1 MRNLY
6 TQLKEKKPSALKDLK
21 VEIKKVETTKGEEVI
36 VKETEKVVGKK
47 EVTKKNPTPS
57 SSKKETITEVAKK
70 IRKADEPWRQALKRA
85 GEEMR
90 KRDDEASKQVKTEL
104 QKLVDFVK
112 NDPNFKDFPRTYG
125 KGRKDIDLL
134 KDASEKAL
142 APGRRVSQ
150 KGHMN
155 QYGASKGGRKYTENR
170 DNRSDREASK
180 FPKNIFLAKGG
191 RVHRAEL
198 MEEGGE
204 VFVPVQILANNPD
217 ALVNTTTMTEL
228 FAEGGM
234 APTRK
239 LFEDGGALYQSDMDA
254 DYITYGEVFKSG
266 GKLKYDPARDVQ
278 AIVIQDGTL
287 KKMFIKGD
295 FLGGAYRLASGGLS
309 EDYIYVSPRKVIFAR
324 LKSGEDIKPSNG
336 FWIKK
341 NASGTI
347 YTGSAKAKPA
357 FVKSKKFPL
366 PKKITLSYPLKEND
380 KIMKLLGEFSGKDDL
395 RPAMTFV
402 SIKDGELVSTNAY
415 YLIRLMDPTTKG
427 ENELVCESKSCQNIK
442 KTDLKY
448 PDVNRVIESFEADF
462 SDSYD
467 FVDLYESLMQARE
480 DAYEKL
486 QRRSKNTFI
495 VTNVEFK
502 NNDIAF
508 DSGILLQ
515 ALKGAISLGMQK
527 GFISYSEAENR
538 AIVLTPSKV
547 TTDSKYR
554 VLGGK
559 DLILVM
565 PVMGSKYEFE
575 STIVA
580 KQVDIMEAGMNETK
594 QVTKKGTYSFPE
606 GQVVWDLGN
615 KTYGVVLNN
624 FGDPKNGKQ
633 GEIRLDS
640 DGIQSIYDYP
650 DTSKYNLVPIGSPE
664 DRGDG
669 NVEEGKSAAKRIIN
683 LASSEEQKNDYKRIY
698 KDLLNGK
705 FDKFKKMA
713 DGGEVYVPVQM
724 LANNPDAL
732 VNTTTMSE
740 LFENGGMV
748 NPLGY
753 SVEWSED
760 NENFQREF
768 FDTLDE
774 AKNFFRFIIRENEYG
789 YKMPISLTSLKDG
802 EILMGQ
808 EFAKGG
814 YVDVQ
819 ANLMKELQK
828 LQRELNS
835 PRLSRYTEGDN
846 SQEEIARKRERASKL
861 NRFNEILDLLRE
873 LESKKMADGGLMAK
887 GGRTKGDVGRSGT
900 QYGYTLKEYD
910 EIAEKNGLFV
920 SPKEWWSSRKGKKYT
935 DSFGRT
941 KTIGNNAQDERQ
953 EMQAYGYRIAIGMDL
968 GSNKIPASAK
978 KYVEDNN
985 LMKADGGTI
994 PEGYH
999 QMPDGGKLEIL
1010 NGQTFNAIVS
1020 DVRKKTDLSRA
1031 EIYSL
1036 IEDFESRIV
1045 LANNKEKMAEGG
1057 FVAIYNGKKINI
1069 EADSLY
1075 AAKLKAIEELKVPKS
1090 KQGLLSVVSN
1100 KSMANQDF
1108 RFMAH
1113 GGQLEAQSLEMAQNI
1128 STQIAH
1134 HAEEL
1139 KDALN
1144 GKKYVEPWVTSML
1157 QRAADNLSDATHYLE
1172 GKEEKMA
1179 KGGKLRN
1186 GKENYEKGD
1195 EGMYEGNEV
1204 RVVKLDTELV
1214 KYEYDVLDEDG
1225 NVKTHG
1231 LAPKDKFERQFAY
1244 FPKMAKGGYVAVAE
1258 KDDYWYIISTPS
1270 SKENSQKLLDMT
1282 TLSRGEVGKVVT
1294 IDEAKAYNKVI
1305 GREYLEKDAM
1315 MAKGGKIREWD
1326 DVYIISKNKLGMVEL
1341 ILKDV
1346 YYVTTPFGE
1355 TFQATI
1361 DDIRKIERFDKGGE
1375 VMVGEIASI
1384 AKENEAT
1391 GDEVV
1396 KKISKGADVEMEHTE
1411 DRKVAMRIAVDHL
1424 KEDFNYYEK
1433 LRKAGL

>member
-1 MRNLY
+1 MTAKEIYERIDLSQLPEEKADKLRQLEVKTKGFTISNDKVDESMRNLY
-6 TQLKEKKPSALKDLK
+6 AQLKEKKPSALKDLK
-21 VEIKKVETTKGEEVI
+21 VEIKKEEIKKGDEVI
-36 VKETEKVVGKK
+36 VKETEEVVGKK
-47 EVTKKNPTPS
+47 EVTKKTPTPS
-57 SSKKETITEVAKK
+57 SGKKETITEVAKK
-70 IRKADEPWRQALKRA
+70 IRKADEPWRTALKRA
-85 GEEMR
+85 GEQMR
-90 KRDDEASKQVKTEL
+90 NREDEANKQVKTEL
-104 QKLVDFVK
+104 QKLIDFVK

-142 APGRRVSQ
+142 APGRRVSK

-180 FPKNIFLAKGG
+180 FTKNIFLAKGG
-191 RVHRAEL
+191 RVHRAEQ
-198 MEEGGE
+198 MENGGE

-239 LFEDGGALYQSDMDA
+239 LFEDGGALYQGNMDA
-254 DYITYGEVFKSG
+254 DYITYGEILKSG

-278 AIVIQDGTL
+278 AIVIQDGSF
-287 KKMFIKGD
+287 KQMFIKGD

-395 RPAMTFV
+395 RPATTFV
-402 SIKDGELVSTNAY
+402 SIKDGELVSTNAH

-448 PDVNRVIESFEADF
+448 PDVDRVIESFEADF
-462 SDSYD
+462 SESYD

-486 QRRSKNTFI
+486 QRRSKNTFV

-502 NNDIAF
+502 NNDIKF
-508 DSGILLQ
+508 DSGLLLQ

-527 GFISYSEAENR
+527 GFISYSEAKNR
-538 AIVLTPSKV
+538 AIVLTPSQV
-547 TTDSKYR
+547 TTESKYR
-554 VLGGK
+554 VLAEK
-559 DLILVM
+559 DLILLM
-565 PVMGSKYEFE
+565 PIMGSGYEFE

-580 KQVDIMEAGMNETK
+580 KQVDIMEAG
-594 QVTKKGTYSFPE
+594 
-606 GQVVWDLGN
+606 
-615 KTYGVVLNN
+615 
-624 FGDPKNGKQ
+624 
-633 GEIRLDS
+633 
-640 DGIQSIYDYP
+640 
-650 DTSKYNLVPIGSPE
+650 
-664 DRGDG
+664 
-669 NVEEGKSAAKRIIN
+669 
-683 LASSEEQKNDYKRIY
+683 
-698 KDLLNGK
+698 
-705 FDKFKKMA
+705 
-713 DGGEVYVPVQM
+713 GEVFVPVQM

-740 LFENGGMV
+740 LFEKGGMV

-753 SVEWSED
+753 SVEWSD
-760 NENFQREF
+760 GNENFQREF

-828 LQRELNS
+828 LQRDLNS
-835 PRLSRYTEGDN
+835 RRLSTYMEGDN
-846 SQEEIARKRERASKL
+846 SEEEIARQRERAAKL
-861 NRFNEILDLLRE
+861 ARFNEILDLLRE
-873 LESKKMADGGLMAK
+873 LESKKMADGGAIGFEALSEKVAA
-887 GGRTKGDVGRSGT
+887 RYVGEKVKP
-900 QYGYTLKEYD
+900 QY
-910 EIAEKNGLFV
+910 
-920 SPKEWWSSRKGKKYT
+920 
-935 DSFGRT
+935 
-941 KTIGNNAQDERQ
+941 QDEYGKTYSAEEAKEVGDKVAAKVYRQ
-953 EMQAYGYRIAIGMDL
+953 QQAKMA
-968 GSNKIPASAK
+968 
-978 KYVEDNN
+978 
-985 LMKADGGTI
+985 
-994 PEGYH
+994 
-999 QMPDGGKLEIL
+999 DGGKLEIL
-1010 NGQTFNAIVS
+1010 DGQTFNAIVS

-1036 IEDFESRIV
+1036 IEDFESRVV

-1075 AAKLKAIEELKVPKS
+1075 AAKVKAIEELKVPKS
-1090 KQGLLSVVSN
+1090 KEGLLSVVSN

-1108 RFMAH
+1108 KFMAD
-1113 GGQLEAQSLEMAQNI
+1113 GGRLEAQSLEMAQNI
-1128 STQIAH
+1128 SVQIAH
-1134 HAEEL
+1134 HAMEL
-1139 KDALN
+1139 KEALE
-1144 GKKYVEPWVTSML
+1144 GKTYIEPWVTSML

-1179 KGGKLRN
+1179 KGGKIR
-1186 GKENYEKGD
+1186 EFD
-1195 EGMYEGNEV
+1195 
-1204 RVVKLDTELV
+1204 
-1214 KYEYDVLDEDG
+1214 DVL
-1225 NVKTHG
+1225 
-1231 LAPKDKFERQFAY
+1231 
-1244 FPKMAKGGYVAVAE
+1244 
-1258 KDDYWYIISTPS
+1258 
-1270 SKENSQKLLDMT
+1270 
-1282 TLSRGEVGKVVT
+1282 
-1294 IDEAKAYNKVI
+1294 
-1305 GREYLEKDAM
+1305 
-1315 MAKGGKIREWD
+1315 
-1326 DVYIISKNKLGMVEL
+1326 IISKNRLGMVEA
-1341 ILKDV
+1341 IADNI

-1355 TFQATI
+1355 TFEATI
-1361 DDIRKIERFDKGGE
+1361 DDLKKIVSFDKGGE

-1396 KKISKGADVEMEHTE
+1396 KKISKGADVEMEHTG

>member
-1 MRNLY
+1 MTAKEIYEIIDLDQLPKDKADKLRELEVKTKGFSIQNERVEETMRNLY

-21 VEIKKVETTKGEEVI
+21 VEIKKVETTKGKEVI

-180 FPKNIFLAKGG
+180 FPKNIFLAEGG
-191 RVHRAEL
+191 KVHRAEQ
-198 MEEGGE
+198 MESGGE
-204 VFVPVQILANNPD
+204 VFVPVQIDANNPNV
-217 ALVNTTTMTEL
+217 LVNTTTMTEL
-228 FAEGGM
+228 FAEGGI

-239 LFEDGGALYQSDMDA
+239 LFEDGGALYQGNMDA
-254 DYITYGEVFKSG
+254 DYITYGEILKSG

-278 AIVIQDGTL
+278 AIVIQDGPL

-295 FLGGAYRLASGGLS
+295 YLGGAYRLASGGLS

-380 KIMKLLGEFSGKDDL
+380 KIMKLLGEFSGKEDL
-395 RPAMTFV
+395 RPATSFV
-402 SIKDGELVSTNAY
+402 SIKDGELVSTNAN

-427 ENELVCESKSCQNIK
+427 ENELVCESKFCQNIK

-462 SDSYD
+462 SESYD
-467 FVDLYESLMQARE
+467 FVDLYESVMQARE

-486 QRRSKNTFI
+486 QRRSKNTFV

-502 NNDIAF
+502 NNDIKF
-508 DSGILLQ
+508 DSRLLLQ

-527 GFISYSEAENR
+527 GFISYSESKSQPIA
-538 AIVLTPSKV
+538 LTPSEV

-559 DLILVM
+559 DLILLM
-565 PVMGSKYEFE
+565 PVMRSGYESE
-575 STIVA
+575 SSIVA

-594 QVTKKGTYSFPE
+594 QVTKEGTYSFPE

-615 KTYGVVLNN
+615 KSYGVVLNN
-624 FGDPKNGKQ
+624 FGDSKNGDR

-640 DGIQSIYDYP
+640 DGMQSIYDYP

-669 NVEEGKSAAKRIIN
+669 NLEKLKESAKYIIGMAGDAE
-683 LASSEEQKNDYKRIY
+683 LKDYYKKAYKRV
-698 KDLLNGK
+698 LAGE
-705 FDKFKKMA
+705 FDKFKKMES
-713 DGGEVYVPVQM
+713 GGEVFVPVQID
-724 LANNPDAL
+724 ANNPDVLVGTNTMYEMFADGGIMAQGGAL
-732 VNTTTMSE
+732 
-740 LFENGGMV
+740 
-748 NPLGY
+748 
-753 SVEWSED
+753 
-760 NENFQREF
+760 
-768 FDTLDE
+768 
-774 AKNFFRFIIRENEYG
+774 
-789 YKMPISLTSLKDG
+789 
-802 EILMGQ
+802 
-808 EFAKGG
+808 
-814 YVDVQ
+814 
-819 ANLMKELQK
+819 
-828 LQRELNS
+828 
-835 PRLSRYTEGDN
+835 EG
-846 SQEEIARKRERASKL
+846 KK
-861 NRFNEILDLLRE
+861 RFNE
-873 LESKKMADGGLMAK
+873 MYN
-887 GGRTKGDVGRSGT
+887 VGR
-900 QYGYTLKEYD
+900 
-910 EIAEKNGLFV
+910 A
-920 SPKEWWSSRKGKKYT
+920 
-935 DSFGRT
+935 
-941 KTIGNNAQDERQ
+941 
-953 EMQAYGYRIAIGMDL
+953 
-968 GSNKIPASAK
+968 
-978 KYVEDNN
+978 KYVVSFH
-985 LMKADGGTI
+985 DGVKK
-994 PEGYH
+994 H
-999 QMPDGGKLEIL
+999 NDGSDFFDLRIFKNKKDLEA
-1010 NGQTFNAIVS
+1010 F
-1020 DVRKKTDLSRA
+1020 KK
-1031 EIYSL
+1031 E
-1036 IEDFESRIV
+1036 
-1045 LANNKEKMAEGG
+1045 
-1057 FVAIYNGKKINI
+1057 
-1069 EADSLY
+1069 
-1075 AAKLKAIEELKVPKS
+1075 
-1090 KQGLLSVVSN
+1090 LLSN
-1100 KSMANQDF
+1100 GYLEHY
-1108 RFMAH
+1108 AH
-1113 GGQLEAQSLEMAQNI
+1113 GGMLEEQSLEMAQNI

-1144 GKKYVEPWVTSML
+1144 GKTYVEPWVTSML

-1214 KYEYDVLDEDG
+1214 KYIYDVLDEDG
-1225 NVKTHG
+1225 NVNTHG

-1258 KDDYWYIISTPS
+1258 KDGYWYIISTPS

-1282 TLSRGEVGKVVT
+1282 TLMRGEVGKVVT

-1305 GREYLEKDAM
+1305 GREYLEKDGM
-1315 MAKGGKIREWD
+1315 MAKGGKIREFD
-1326 DVYIISKNKLGMVEL
+1326 DVLIISKNKLGMVEA
-1341 ILKDV
+1341 IGDNI

-1355 TFQATI
+1355 TFEATI
-1361 DDIRKIERFDKGGE
+1361 DDLKKIMSFDKGGE
-1375 VMVGEIASI
+1375 VMIGEIASI
-1384 AKENEAT
+1384 AKENKVT

-1411 DRKVAMRIAVDHL
+1411 DRKFAMRIAADHL